1 MTNLFAFT
9 DPCEPMCDMCTPL
22 EMTPIYVQLKAEY
35 ELSQTLARVN
45 LSAELEAIK
54 QGFIAIGNAGM
65 SLPLATRP
73 ADQYTLTRKPLL
85 KNRKRR

>member
-35 ELSQTLARVN
+35 ELDQTLARVN
-45 LSAELEAIK
+45 STFRQAEEAMRQLG
-54 QGFIAIGNAGM
+54 QGVRAAFVSFDELNNM
-65 SLPLATRP
+65 PP
-73 ADQYTLTRKPLL
+73 RKPLL
-85 KNRKRR
+85 KNGKRR